1 MIDAINSLAR
11 RVPAWLVYLAGLV
24 PPVWLFVQALNGQL
38 GVDPVKALEHEM
50 GKLGLQL
57 IIAGLCISPLRRFVG
72 LSLIKFRRAIGLV
85 AFFYIVLHFATWLAL
100 DMGLRLDEALHDIL
114 RRPYVTAGM
123 VGLAGL
129 IPLAITSNNWSV
141 RRLGPVRWQKLHWL
155 TYVVALAGGI
165 HYVWLVKTW
174 TLESLMYLA
183 VILGL
188 LALRIVKIRKRMHA
202 AV

>member
-24 PPVWLFVQALNGQL
+24 PPVWLFIQALNGHL

-100 DMGLRLDEALHDIL
+100 DMGLRLDEALNDIL

-202 AV
+202 TA

>member
-11 RVPAWLVYLAGLV
+11 RVPAWLVYVAGLV
-24 PPVWLFVQALNGQL
+24 PPVWLFVQALNGHL

-85 AFFYIVLHFATWLAL
+85 AFFYIVLHFATWLVL

-155 TYVVALAGGI
+155 TYMVALAGGI

-202 AV
+202 TA

>member
-11 RVPAWLVYLAGLV
+11 RVPAWLVYVAGLV
-24 PPVWLFVQALNGQL
+24 PPVWLFVQALNGHL

-57 IIAGLCISPLRRFVG
+57 IIAGLCISPLRRFAG

-202 AV
+202 TA

>member
-24 PPVWLFVQALNGQL
+24 PPVWLFVLALNGQL

-202 AV
+202 AA